1 MQILKYSSS
10 FSTEALA
17 EEAIATALHANEA
30 GIRAW
35 LSRGSKRLYT
45 VETNL
50 DKQIGIKLMRGAKS
64 SEACYAVRAVLS
76 ANPLAPLG
84 YFVLTGYPI

>member
-1 MQILKYSSS
+1 MQILKYASS

-17 EEAIATALHANEA
+17 EEAIAAALHANEA

-35 LSRGSKRLYT
+35 LSSGSKRLYT
-45 VETNL
+45 VEANL

-64 SEACYAVRAVLS
+64 SAPCYAVRAVLS
-76 ANPLAPLG
+76 PKPLAPLG